1 MKLASHDILRLGARP
16 DKDKLRTR
24 WYNKEA
30 ATLAGL
36 KRYIDREWKSANRST
51 LTKANT
57 AIAATESKIESMGM
71 IASSDAFYFYLES
84 RSHRMTRTRVA
95 RCSVMSVSAMIRIK
109 GSVALIELDPPRV
122 PPFVRLGSI
131 LPIILRRRAGKADQI
146 KVGAAPV
153 CRLPRCTNHP
163 CLKSGVL
170 SSAARRCCPGCP
182 WARR

>member
-71 IASSDAFYFYLES
+71 IASSDAFL
-84 RSHRMTRTRVA
+84 
-95 RCSVMSVSAMIRIK
+95 
-109 GSVALIELDPPRV
+109 L
-122 PPFVRLGSI
+122 FVWS
-131 LPIILRRRAGKADQI
+131 
-146 KVGAAPV
+146 
-153 CRLPRCTNHP
+153 
-163 CLKSGVL
+163 
-170 SSAARRCCPGCP
+170 PGHT
-182 WARR
+182 A